1 MTFLKRIFNHPNNK
15 IYNIFIFISLSLV
28 ALRLLFISGT
38 MLIDDEAYYAMY
50 ARHLDWGYIDHG
62 PVVGFII
69 RIFTLFGENP
79 FSIRIGAVLMMAILA
94 VILYRFGKTHF
105 NKTTGMVL
113 SLGISANMLFH
124 TNSIVITPDLP
135 LTFFTVLAIVYYYKA
150 YCVDADKYLIPAG
163 IFLGLAMLSKISALF
178 PAMGIALFPFL
189 VKEKRYILKNINFY
203 GSFITAFLVFLPF
216 IIWNLQNDLAFFR
229 YQGSH
234 ISRAGDIGNFSEL
247 WGSLIILL
255 GPIYFY
261 YAAIQP
267 YINLSKWKNLPAPIQ
282 YFTVITIIPMTYF
295 LIHSFFSR
303 LEANWPAPVFFGGLF
318 LMGITNVGERWEK
331 RKSQL
336 LFQLIFSLILI
347 ATVSFQTFNKFI
359 PLKGKK
365 DITNRYFIYSS
376 FNTELK
382 EFLDN
387 NTEYANYRI
396 LANNFQI
403 PSMINIYLN
412 PRKEASCL
420 SIGYHE
426 TLYSFINN
434 DKDLVGSDYLF
445 ISSGKK
451 FPKKCEKYFDE
462 KILLKQFSSKRNK
475 EKVKNF
481 SIWLVKGYKGKS
493 YFYEEA

>member
-1 MTFLKRIFNHPNNK
+1 
-15 IYNIFIFISLSLV
+15 
-28 ALRLLFISGT
+28 
-38 MLIDDEAYYAMY
+38 
-50 ARHLDWGYIDHG
+50 
-62 PVVGFII
+62 
-69 RIFTLFGENP
+69 
-79 FSIRIGAVLMMAILA
+79 
-94 VILYRFGKTHF
+94 
-105 NKTTGMVL
+105 
-113 SLGISANMLFH
+113 
-124 TNSIVITPDLP
+124 
-135 LTFFTVLAIVYYYKA
+135 
-150 YCVDADKYLIPAG
+150 
-163 IFLGLAMLSKISALF
+163 MLSKISALF

-247 WGSLIILL
+247 WGSLFILL

-261 YAAIQP
+261 YATIQP

-282 YFTVITIIPMTYF
+282 YFTVITLIPMTYF

-331 RKSQL
+331 RKGQL

-347 ATVSFQTFNKFI
+347 ATVTLQTFNKFI

-365 DITNRYFIYSS
+365 DITNRYFLYSS
-376 FNTELK
+376 FKSELIS
-382 EFLDN
+382 FLDN
-387 NTEYANYRI
+387 NTEYKSYKI

-412 PRKEASCL
+412 PEKEASCL

-426 TLYSFINN
+426 TLYSFIN
-434 DKDLVGSDYLF
+434 KDEDLIGGNYLF
-445 ISSGKK
+445 ISAGKK
-451 FPKKCEKYFDE
+451 FPNKCANYFNE
-462 KILLKQFSSKRNK
+462 KILLKQFSSRRNG
-475 EKVKNF
+475 EKIKNF
-481 SIWLVKGYKGKS
+481 SLWLVKNYKGKN
-493 YFYEEA
+493 YAKKI

>member
-1 MTFLKRIFNHPNNK
+1 MKRFFIQPNNK
-15 IYNIFIFISLSLV
+15 IYSFFIIISLSLV
-28 ALRLLFISGT
+28 FLRLLFISGT

-69 RIFTLFGENP
+69 KIFTFFGENA
-79 FSIRIGAVLMMAILA
+79 FTIRIGATLMMAFLA
-94 VILYRFGKTHF
+94 TILYRFGKTHF

-163 IFLGLAMLSKISALF
+163 IFLGLAMLSKVSALF

-189 VKEKRYILKNINFY
+189 VKEKRYILRNINFY

-234 ISRAGDIGNFSEL
+234 ISRAGNIENFAEL
-247 WGSLIILL
+247 WGSLFILL
-255 GPIYFY
+255 GPVYFF
-261 YAAIQP
+261 YATVQP

-295 LIHSFFSR
+295 LVHSFFSR

-318 LMGITNVGERWEK
+318 LMAITNVGERWEK
-331 RKSQL
+331 RRGQL
-336 LFQLIFSLILI
+336 LLQLIFSLVLIL
-347 ATVSFQTFNKFI
+347 TVTIQTFNKFI
-359 PLKGKK
+359 PLKGKN
-365 DITNRYFIYSS
+365 DITNRYFIYNS
-376 FNTELK
+376 FKSELK
-382 EFLDN
+382 KFLNENPIFKD
-387 NTEYANYRI
+387 YRI

-403 PSMINIYLN
+403 PSMINVYLKPN
-412 PRKEASCL
+412 KEAICL

-426 TLYSFINN
+426 TLYSFIY
-434 DKDLVGSDYLF
+434 KDQDLIGKNYLF
-445 ISSGKK
+445 ISNGKK
-451 FPKKCEKYFDE
+451 FPKKCENYFKE
-462 KILLKQFSSKRNK
+462 ITLLKQFSSRRNE
-475 EKVKNF
+475 EKIKNY

-493 YFYEEA
+493 YFKKV